1 MKTNKLNVAAA
12 LRAAAARPSLESE
25 GTVVTDNA
33 APETGEVTAET
44 DLEAVK
50 ATTVEVGERSD
61 LEAAETELKGA
72 DAHHDGTETA
82 VEDSVFEH
90 IVSQE
95 GLSTETKA
103 KIRRFF
109 GSPLVTGKLYEK
121 VEKLDDEIRQLEE
134 KISAVK
140 NYKHDADS
148 VSLEGAKWEGVKA
161 DFKASFGFMPDPKRP
176 GKTKWSFFGSPMR
189 LNAAKAKQIEE
200 LENKKA
206 ELLEE
211 LESMLADN
219 KDKESVSQES
229 LILVGALAGGAA
241 LLGGMGWI
249 AGKQKRKCHE
259 LNIEIQ
265 SLEKKIVEAQKKLSD
280 ATDRA
285 IAEAIKKGALS
296 KVESDGTESIAI
308 VEDNEHVQKL
318 KNADANYR
326 RDYTEKGTAIV
337 GALLGAGAT
346 ALAGPIGLAS
356 AIAGGA
362 IGMGAN
368 AVLIAQLR
376 DELKEK
382 RKELSAAEKDL
393 LEGLANASKASA
405 TKVSNE
411 SEGSDEAQAAGEA
424 AAQAA
429 ANVAL
434 GAQAAAEAAAAAV
447 IAADAEVI
455 GEPVEEAAAIVE
467 TEAASEETEAEIA
480 ADVEHVEEYEKEAV
494 ALEALIEAARDARDA
509 GGFSRG
515 EARLFQI
522 GFESIGTRLTGQP
535 FLAEDGGSAVPS
547 LESFGGTMSRRDA
560 TTISLENA
568 ESWLAKIIRVIKETW
583 NKVWGAVKKF
593 LSQVFDLVE
602 RYKARA
608 EKVKKAALDGR
619 TQKADGTV
627 KFGSAAKIAIGGK
640 VDVSGVDK
648 LIQLASVG
656 EKLAELTPAAQVSLN
671 EILYAVGHDVSK
683 AGAEVGSYY
692 DSQATAIKN
701 VFTSGGAFSDM
712 GDVRV
717 ADGLPGNMKFSV
729 KVDGDDVGAV
739 VADAGEAGEIGEA
752 RALSGQETA
761 QLMDKVIK
769 TLDEVAKAKSALAKV
784 KDDIVTSI
792 NADGGNVAQK
802 ADGAVVRMVGRL
814 IMTSTRSVSKILS
827 YCVKTSGG
835 YIDYGVASVK
845 AAGAGQAARQQAAAA

>member
-33 APETGEVTAET
+33 APETGEATAET

-50 ATTVEVGERSD
+50 ATIVEVGERSD
-61 LEAAETELKGA
+61 LEAAETEVKGA

-82 VEDSVFEH
+82 VEDSA
-90 IVSQE
+90 
-95 GLSTETKA
+95 GGETA
-103 KIRRFF
+103 
-109 GSPLVTGKLYEK
+109 
-121 VEKLDDEIRQLEE
+121 
-134 KISAVK
+134 
-140 NYKHDADS
+140 
-148 VSLEGAKWEGVKA
+148 
-161 DFKASFGFMPDPKRP
+161 
-176 GKTKWSFFGSPMR
+176 
-189 LNAAKAKQIEE
+189 
-200 LENKKA
+200 
-206 ELLEE
+206 
-211 LESMLADN
+211 
-219 KDKESVSQES
+219 SQES
-229 LILVGALAGGAA
+229 LVLAGALAGGAA
-241 LLGGMGWI
+241 LIGGMGWF

-285 IAEAIKKGALS
+285 VAEAIKKGALS

-318 KNADANYR
+318 KNADTNYR
-326 RDYTEKGTAIV
+326 RDFTEKGTAIV

-346 ALAGPIGLAS
+346 ALAGPIGLAA
-356 AIAGGA
+356 AIAGAGV
-362 IGMGAN
+362 GMGTN
-368 AVLIAQLR
+368 ALLITQLR
-376 DELKEK
+376 KELKEK

-411 SEGSDEAQAAGEA
+411 SEGSEEAQA

-434 GAQAAAEAAAAAV
+434 GAQAAAEAAAAAC

-467 TEAASEETEAEIA
+467 VEAESEETEAEIE

-593 LSQVFDLVE
+593 MSQVFDLCE

-608 EKVKKAALDGR
+608 IKVKEAATKAR
-619 TQKADGTV
+619 NQKADGAV

-640 VDVSGVDK
+640 VDVSGADK
-648 LIQLASVG
+648 LIQLVSVG
-656 EKLAELTPAAQVSLN
+656 EKLAELTPKAQVTLEEVMRAVDQDTSKGAS
-671 EILYAVGHDVSK
+671 EIQQ
-683 AGAEVGSYY
+683 YY
-692 DSQATAIKN
+692 DSQVTAIKN

-739 VADAGEAGEIGEA
+739 VAEAGEAGEISEV

-769 TLDEVAKAKSALAKV
+769 ALDEVAKAKAALAKV
-784 KDDIVTSI
+784 KDDIVKTV
-792 NADGGNVAQK
+792 ATDKDNVVDK
-802 ADGAVVRMVGRL
+802 VSVGMVRGMGRL
-814 IMTSTRSVSKILS
+814 VMTSSRSVSKILS

-845 AAGAGQAARQQAAAA
+845 AAGAPVVEKQAIAAA